1 MFEVRSDGQGGAALV
16 GRLDASEVDAARRS
30 FDALQGNVVLDCS
43 RLDYVSSAG
52 IGLLMETHKRL
63 MGTGHKLALARLLPR
78 VRNVFVYAGLDRVL
92 TLE

>member
-1 MFEVRSDGQGGAALV
+1 MFEIRFTEGGNAELV
-16 GRLDASEVDAARRS
+16 GRLDASEVEKARKS
-30 FDALQGNVVLDCS
+30 LDGLSGSVVLDCS

-63 MGTGHKLALARLLPR
+63 HKDGQRLALANLLPR